1 MKNITDIFE
10 EIFDRGPGKMDRI
23 IMIDDPDSEFNKE
36 WTSQFNDASE
46 LKIKFDNSVLHIDG
60 KHMFGFFI
68 NLKTPVTKFMPDVKE
83 TVLERNAVID
93 MHGRNFDKTFFGSTI
108 QVNHGSMIIN
118 NAPVVDGIEF
128 KTSIFG
134 NVECSQCN
142 LFKNCIIKNTD
153 SLLLKNDNGI
163 CTIKN
168 CDAPDIKAIEFKGIN
183 IFKTDWQPLID
194 VIDWD
199 AIKAPIDVKTSR
211 SMDLSKKS
219 LQRLVSAVKYV
230 YKYDWRGSGI
240 LPLKEM
246 GDKLTKKL
254 FPDCDFS
261 SLRKI
266 TIEDNDTLLV
276 IDYGYGGRTQC
287 EIMNKNQKAARSK
300 KMIRR

>member
-10 EIFDRGPGKMDRI
+10 GIFDQNTDQLENSA
-23 IMIDDPDSEFNKE
+23 MIDDPNSEFNKE
-36 WTSQFNDASE
+36 WTSQFNDTSE
-46 LKIKFDNSVLHIDG
+46 LKIKFDNPVLHIDG
-60 KHMFGFFI
+60 KHMFGFTI
-68 NLKTPVTKFMPDVKE
+68 NLETPVTKFIPDVKE
-83 TVLERNAVID
+83 TVFERNTVIY
-93 MHGRNFDKTFFGSTI
+93 MHGRNFDKTFFGGVI
-108 QVNHGSMIIN
+108 QVNHGSMTII

-128 KTSIFG
+128 KTNIYS

-168 CDAPDIKAIEFKGIN
+168 CDAPDIRTIEFKGAN

-211 SMDLSKKS
+211 SIDLSKKS

-230 YKYDWRGSGI
+230 YKYDWRGKGI

-246 GDKLTKKL
+246 GNKLTKKL

-261 SLRKI
+261 SLKKI

-276 IDYGYGGRTQC
+276 IDYCYGGRTQC
-287 EIMNKNQKAARSK
+287 EIMNKKQKATRPK
-300 KMIRR
+300 KMLRR